1 MAAIIASALLGVAA
15 ATAGDALPYTVPVYC
30 VSVESDVVYCVT
42 DGYWT
47 EGPDHGVPP
56 AGYWAKPLGPRRP
69 LGLKM
74 DIYTPEG
81 DESQTRPLLLMMH
94 GGAYLIGSKD
104 ETGQTEWCKHFAS
117 LGYVAVSIDYR
128 LGFPLN
134 RQGILKAEADALD
147 DARAALKYLLGRED
161 LRIDPQ
167 RVFAAGT
174 SAGGAL
180 ALGLAYGA
188 SDSVPANPADS
199 SSTSPSTIPPCR
211 ILAIGNL
218 WGYVRDLDILE
229 NANVPI
235 LSFQSELDP
244 IVPYREG
251 FPMGIRLAG
260 RAYGT
265 KAVHDKARELG
276 IPAEHFPCPEK
287 AHRLHL
293 DKDGILTQRFYDIR
307 DALTTFFA
315 QHMAS

>member
-15 ATAGDALPYTVPVYC
+15 ASAGDALPYTVPVYG
-30 VSVESDVVYCVT
+30 VSVEADVIYCVT

-47 EGPDHGVPP
+47 EGPDHGLPP
-56 AGYWAKPLGPRRP
+56 AVDWTKPLGPRHP

-81 DESQTRPLLLMMH
+81 DEHTTRPLLLMMH

-134 RQGILKAEADALD
+134 KQGILKAEADALD
-147 DARAALKYLLGRED
+147 DARAALKFLLERED

-180 ALGLAYGA
+180 ALGLAYGNP
-188 SDSVPANPADS
+188 DSL
-199 SSTSPSTIPPCR
+199 PPHR

-244 IVPYREG
+244 VVPYQQG
-251 FPMGIRLAG
+251 YPMGIRLAG
-260 RAYGT
+260 RAFGT

-315 QHMAS
+315 RNM

>member
-1 MAAIIASALLGVAA
+1 MGVAA
-15 ATAGDALPYTVPVYC
+15 ASAGDALPYTVPVYG
-30 VSVESDVVYCVT
+30 VSVEVDVIYCVT

-47 EGPDHGVPP
+47 KGPDHGLPP
-56 AGYWAKPLGPRRP
+56 AVDWTKPLGPRHP

-81 DESQTRPLLLMMH
+81 DEHTTRPLLLMMH

-134 RQGILKAEADALD
+134 KQGILKAEADALD
-147 DARAALKYLLGRED
+147 DARAALKFLLERED

-180 ALGLAYGA
+180 ALGLAYGNL
-188 SDSVPANPADS
+188 DSL
-199 SSTSPSTIPPCR
+199 PPHR

-244 IVPYREG
+244 VVPYQQG
-251 FPMGIRLAG
+251 YPIGIRLAG
-260 RAYGT
+260 RAFGT

-276 IPAEHFPCPEK
+276 IPAEHFPGPEK

>member
-1 MAAIIASALLGVAA
+1 MGVAA
-15 ATAGDALPYTVPVYC
+15 ASAGDALPYTVPVYG
-30 VSVESDVVYCVT
+30 VSVEADVIYCVT

-47 EGPDHGVPP
+47 EGPDHGLPP
-56 AGYWAKPLGPRRP
+56 AVDWTKPLGPRHP

-81 DESQTRPLLLMMH
+81 DEHTTRPLLLMMH

-134 RQGILKAEADALD
+134 KQGILKAEADALD
-147 DARAALKYLLGRED
+147 DARAALKFLLERED

-180 ALGLAYGA
+180 ALGLAYGNP
-188 SDSVPANPADS
+188 DSL
-199 SSTSPSTIPPCR
+199 PPHR

-244 IVPYREG
+244 VVPYQQG
-251 FPMGIRLAG
+251 YPMGVRLAG
-260 RAYGT
+260 RAFGT

-276 IPAEHFPCPEK
+276 IPCEHFPCPEK

-315 QHMAS
+315 RNM

>member
-1 MAAIIASALLGVAA
+1 MGVAA
-15 ATAGDALPYTVPVYC
+15 ASAGDALPYTVPVYG
-30 VSVESDVVYCVT
+30 VSVEADVIYCVT

-47 EGPDHGVPP
+47 EGPDHGLPP
-56 AGYWAKPLGPRRP
+56 AVDWTKPLGPRHP

-81 DESQTRPLLLMMH
+81 DEHTTRPLLLMMH

-134 RQGILKAEADALD
+134 KQGILKAEADALD
-147 DARAALKYLLGRED
+147 DARAALKFLLERED

-180 ALGLAYGA
+180 ALGLAYGNP
-188 SDSVPANPADS
+188 DSL
-199 SSTSPSTIPPCR
+199 PPHR

-244 IVPYREG
+244 VVPYQEG

-265 KAVHDKARELG
+265 KAVHNKAQELG
-276 IPAEHFPCPEK
+276 IPCEHFPCPEK

-315 QHMAS
+315 RNM